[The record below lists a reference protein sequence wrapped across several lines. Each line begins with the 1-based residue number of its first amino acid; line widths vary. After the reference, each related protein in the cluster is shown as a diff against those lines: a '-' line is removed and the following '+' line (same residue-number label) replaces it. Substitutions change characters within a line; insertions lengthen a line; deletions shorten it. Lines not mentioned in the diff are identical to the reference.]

1 MLLCLGSENNGHS
14 SSCWAGPSRRICGG
28 VGGARGG
35 AVLLVL
41 NKQLLHP
48 VSLHTV
54 LGKEVSGSS
63 LLGEGF
69 CLRLTRL
76 SPEFLFLFSTSSEQ
90 LFSRHPRG
98 DPGTSPHLHPCPQRT
113 SSLHLTPK
121 AFQGLL
127 SLHPLP
133 QVSACVRRKCVQKA
147 IHTNG
152 WIPIKGRP
160 PVSHRQKMLPLPT
173 LRHLSI

>member
-1 MLLCLGSENNGHS
+1 MWRGDRGR
-14 SSCWAGPSRRICGG
+14 GR
-28 VGGARGG
+28 GGARG

-48 VSLHTV
+48 VSPHTV
-54 LGKEVSGSS
+54 LGKEVSGPS

-76 SPEFLFLFSTSSEQ
+76 SPEFLFLFLFFTSSEQ
-90 LFSRHPRG
+90 LFSRHLRG
-98 DPGTSPHLHPCPQRT
+98 APGTSPHLHPCPQRT

-127 SLHPLP
+127 SPHPLP
-133 QVSACVRRKCVQKA
+133 QVSAYVRRKCVLKA
-147 IHTNG
+147 IHTNRQ
-152 WIPIKGRP
+152 IPIKGSP
-160 PVSHRQKMLPLPT
+160 PS
-173 LRHLSI
+173 